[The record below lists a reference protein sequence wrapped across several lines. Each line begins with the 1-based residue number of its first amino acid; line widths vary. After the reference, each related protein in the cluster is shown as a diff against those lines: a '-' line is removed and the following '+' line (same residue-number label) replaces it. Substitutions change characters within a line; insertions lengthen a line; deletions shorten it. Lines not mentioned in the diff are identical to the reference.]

1 MKGTIKIWIS
11 FALRAILIHL
21 LFFLLTSLNSFFL
34 LRDQIPRPISPSL
47 WLPLFSIL
55 IPGFLLSSFLTAWV
69 SKRLFHPIEDLS
81 SAMNQVAEGNF
92 NVQLSEEGANS
103 QIRQMNC
110 NFNKMVRELNTT
122 QVLHSD
128 FVRNISH
135 EIKTPLAAMEGY
147 ALLLEEAELPVP
159 GELHSYAEKIVES
172 SRQLS
177 TLTGNILRLSRLEHQ
192 EILSCRQLFSL
203 DEQIRQALLSLEPLW
218 TKKNLEIDMELP
230 AADYWGD
237 PDLLYQVWINL
248 FSNAIKFTPEGGT
261 ISVCMEQD
269 SGSVTIHIRDTGT
282 GMTPQVQ
289 KHIFEKFYQGDSS
302 RHMEGNG
309 LGLALVKR
317 IVDLYGGTIQV
328 ESAPGEG
335 SCFSVTLPHF
345 VPQSL

>member
-92 NVQLSEEGANS
+92 NVQLSEEGADS

-147 ALLLEEAELPVP
+147 ALLLEEAELP

-237 PDLLYQVWINL
+237 PDLLYQVWVNL
-248 FSNAIKFTPEGGT
+248 FSNAIKFTPEGGS

-289 KHIFEKFYQGDSS
+289 KHIFEKLYQGDSS

-317 IVDLYGGTIQV
+317 IVDLYGGTIQA